1 MTEKNFSL
9 VLLALK
15 VYQQKNKKP
24 PVIMS
29 SELEGAFKVLLHV
42 ANADPEYI
50 NEVPLKKKLD
60 RLHLEAAAL
69 HLIELLSFSTTSDP
83 YRLLGLSPMAKGE
96 EVKTHYRMMMRL
108 FHPDRT
114 KVPSDKARDYAA
126 RINQALK
133 SIQDPQPKKSIRT
146 SHVTPPHLDLR
157 SSQNKKY
164 YPDGPM
170 KKAVRHWLLNYSLI
184 FFGVSIV
191 LFLFAM
197 FLWQKDHPVSH
208 FEDRPVEGPIIKS
221 DSTLND
227 IELEKSSQAQDE
239 MPALELP
246 APEDQPKKPASALA
260 ETKENSHPASLPPL
274 KKTPPLEKFV
284 AAATPKVNLAVDA
297 NKIPPKTQPEATTP
311 NEEKAYQAIPSP
323 HQPEKIKETEP
334 PVTPKQFSSQHMR
347 NLTYA
352 FVDCYNQGK
361 IDALM
366 LLMSD
371 DIRTDHALNKAELR
385 QAYEQIFNAT
395 QKREMTLR
403 NLEFDA
409 KKEGVQAKMLYQVNL
424 YEAGSQR
431 PKVVKGILE
440 LEGRFDHDSAKI
452 TSLLNRALP

>member
-1 MTEKNFSL
+1 
-9 VLLALK
+9 
-15 VYQQKNKKP
+15 
-24 PVIMS
+24 
-29 SELEGAFKVLLHV
+29 
-42 ANADPEYI
+42 
-50 NEVPLKKKLD
+50 
-60 RLHLEAAAL
+60 
-69 HLIELLSFSTTSDP
+69 
-83 YRLLGLSPMAKGE
+83 MAKGE

-114 KVPSDKARDYAA
+114 KVPTDKARDYAA

-133 SIQDPQPKKSIRT
+133 SIEEPQPKKFIRT
-146 SHVTPPHLDLR
+146 PHVTPPHLDLR

-184 FFGVSIV
+184 FFGVGIV
-191 LFLFAM
+191 LLLFAM
-197 FLWQKDHPVSH
+197 FLWQKDHPVSR
-208 FEDRPVEGPIIKS
+208 FEDRPVESPITKS
-221 DSTLND
+221 DPTLKD

-239 MPALELP
+239 MPALEL
-246 APEDQPKKPASALA
+246 ARLEDQPKKPASALA
-260 ETKENSHPASLPPL
+260 ETKENSHPVSLPPL
-274 KKTPPLEKFV
+274 KKTPPLEKF
-284 AAATPKVNLAVDA
+284 AAAAPPKVNLAMDE
-297 NKIPPKTQPEATTP
+297 NKIPPKTQPEATSL
-311 NEEKAYQAIPSP
+311 NEEKAYQATPNP
-323 HQPEKIKETEP
+323 HQPEKIKETP
-334 PVTPKQFSSQHMR
+334 PLVPLKQFSSQHMR
-347 NLTYA
+347 SLTYA

-366 LLMSD
+366 LLISD
-371 DIRTDHALNKAELR
+371 DIKTDQVLNKAELR
-385 QAYEQIFNAT
+385 QAYEQIFNTT

-403 NLEFDA
+403 NLEFDV